1 MIDTCVSYSATCFS
15 FAAFVSVISFILF
28 KKVFILAQI
37 TLIKSKTFI
46 RLPFMSELHVLL
58 PGHHTWVVFLTEICQ
73 LNLPS
78 FMSKLFSFE
87 IGLVLKEIT
96 VFMSMGRIKAWAAT
110 TILLSSFR

>member
-1 MIDTCVSYSATCFS
+1 
-15 FAAFVSVISFILF
+15 
-28 KKVFILAQI
+28 
-37 TLIKSKTFI
+37 
-46 RLPFMSELHVLL
+46 MSELHVLL